1 MRVLALL
8 LLLVSSAAQAGEP
21 VFAPSLYVGLTNYGA
36 EQFSLPVRLGV
47 TALWRH
53 GHIAPFVSVLHTFD
67 LAGPLGET
75 VHVPGFRVGV
85 ALLLEDETSLV
96 NHTFPALQLYG
107 LAGARLAEHQP
118 DALRLGVGLSS
129 PVLFGVSVLA
139 EVPLPS
145 TIEVY
150 LDVEEDGPR
159 ATMLSFGVGF

>member
-8 LLLVSSAAQAGEP
+8 LLLVSSVAQAGEP
-21 VFAPSLYVGLTNYGA
+21 VFAPSFYVGLTNHGA
-36 EQFSLPVRLGV
+36 DQYSLPVRLGV
-47 TALWRH
+47 TALWRQ
-53 GHIAPFVSVLHTFD
+53 GHIAPFVSALHTFD
-67 LAGPLGET
+67 LAGGQDET

-85 ALLLEDETSLV
+85 AVLMGDETNFL
-96 NHTFPALQLYG
+96 NCAFPALQVYG
-107 LAGARLAEHQP
+107 LVGARLAEHQP

-159 ATMLSFGVGF
+159 ATMLSVGVGF